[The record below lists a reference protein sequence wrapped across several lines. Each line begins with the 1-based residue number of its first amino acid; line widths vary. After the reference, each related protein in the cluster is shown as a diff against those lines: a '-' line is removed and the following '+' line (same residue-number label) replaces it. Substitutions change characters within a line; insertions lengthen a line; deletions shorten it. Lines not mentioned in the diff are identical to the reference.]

1 MLTPAIPVYVVDMSF
16 AVLLIGIGIAAGW
29 WLFRGTK
36 SNHEDSENESE
47 RVMSALARVRELAS
61 SVAHDVGEHTS
72 RVQEIST
79 ELNGAATKGENGLDN
94 MVVGTVERMVE
105 ANNRLQAQLKS
116 AEDRLKQQAEEIQ
129 NHAADARTDQ
139 LTGLNNRRAFDAE
152 LERRFAEWRRLQSP
166 YSLFMVDVDHFKKF
180 NDQHGHQAG
189 DEVLRGVARVLR
201 EAMREMDV
209 VCRYGGEEFAV
220 ILPAT
225 EADFAKQAAVR
236 ACNAIAGSRFHFEGE
251 DFKVTASIGMAE
263 ILIGED
269 NAILVKRADA
279 ALYDSKKA
287 GRNCAH
293 YHDGVNSHRIE
304 AQAAAKPAGPKKR
317 HAESAIETKKAES
330 EQRGGSKRAAESSE
344 QNSPTKILDSLP
356 NQKTFV
362 DELQRRVS
370 EGQRFKVNLSLMLI
384 HVDNFKTI
392 ATQYGSQVG
401 DLVLDAVAQYLQVL
415 IRDMDLLARYSN
427 GQFCI
432 MLPGSSIEDTSR
444 VAERI
449 RNAVSSCVIPIRDSK
464 LQLTVCIGLAQMLP
478 DESTD
483 VLLERT
489 TEALHAARSLGTNH
503 SQLHDGEK
511 CISLSDKEE
520 EATTA

>member
-1 MLTPAIPVYVVDMSF
+1 MLTPTIPVYFVDLFF
-16 AVLLIGIGIAAGW
+16 AVLLLGVGIAAGW
-29 WLFRGTK
+29 WLFRSSKQHDG
-36 SNHEDSENESE
+36 DSESDSE
-47 RVMSALARVRELAS
+47 RVMSALARVRELAT

-79 ELNGAATKGENGLDN
+79 ELNDASASGDAALGTT
-94 MVVGTVERMVE
+94 VVGSVERMVE

-129 NHAADARTDQ
+129 THAADARTDK

-152 LERRFAEWRRLQSP
+152 LERRFMEWRRLQSP

-236 ACNAIAGSRFHFEGE
+236 ACKAIADSRFHFEGT

-263 ILIGED
+263 ILVGED
-269 NAILVKRADA
+269 NALLVKRADA
-279 ALYDSKKA
+279 ALYDSKKG

-293 YHDGVNSHRIE
+293 YQDGVTSHLIE
-304 AQAAAKPAGPKKR
+304 ASVIAPPVAPKKS
-317 HAESAIETKKAES
+317 HAATAIETKKAET
-330 EQRGGSKRAAESSE
+330 EQRTKSIKSDKTSDEY
-344 QNSPTKILDSLP
+344 SPTKVLDSLP
-356 NQKTFV
+356 DQKTFV

-370 EGQRFKVNLSLMLI
+370 EGQRFKVSLSLMLI

-449 RNAVSSCVIPIRDSK
+449 RNAVSSCVIPIRESK
-464 LQLTVCIGLAQMLP
+464 LQLTICLGLAQMLP
-478 DESTD
+478 EESTD
-483 VLLERT
+483 NLLQRT
-489 TEALHAARSLGTNH
+489 TEALHAARSAGTNH
-503 SQLHDGEK
+503 SQFHDGEK
-511 CISLSDKEE
+511 CVSLSEKEE
-520 EATTA
+520 VPVV